1 MSYLTGDDGSYA
13 KVDEYSESQVV
24 LETTNYDGTQEQLQV
39 ENIKEENFE
48 TTTIPQND
56 GDDDESFH
64 VTASTASSESSKP
77 SVDIVMSGGDGIASS
92 TKNEDVKLV
101 KQLLDS
107 ESDDTPT
114 SSNLLKTAIKEEE
127 KEDESDFDFSA
138 N

>member
-1 MSYLTGDDGSYA
+1 MP
-13 KVDEYSESQVV
+13 
-24 LETTNYDGTQEQLQV
+24 LETTNYDESQEQLQ
-39 ENIKEENFE
+39 EDNKNEIFE
-48 TTTIPQND
+48 SQNYPTTTATTPQHD

-64 VTASTASSESSKP
+64 VTASTISSESSKP
-77 SVDIVMSGGDGIASS
+77 SADIDMSGGDAVEF
-92 TKNEDVKLV
+92 TKREDVKLV

-114 SSNLLKTAIKEEE
+114 RSNLLTTAIKEEE

>member
-1 MSYLTGDDGSYA
+1 MP
-13 KVDEYSESQVV
+13 
-24 LETTNYDGTQEQLQV
+24 LETTNYDESQEQLQ
-39 ENIKEENFE
+39 EDNKNEIFE
-48 TTTIPQND
+48 SQNYPTNTAATPQHD

-64 VTASTASSESSKP
+64 GTASTISSESSKP
-77 SVDIVMSGGDGIASS
+77 SADVDMSGGDAVEF
-92 TKNEDVKLV
+92 TKREDVKLV

-114 SSNLLKTAIKEEE
+114 RSNLLTTAIKEEE